1 MKHVTIYT
9 SPTCHFC
16 HQAMDYLKE
25 KNVEFEAKD
34 ISKDPEARKFLMSQK
49 IMGVPAIYIV
59 RSSSP
64 WPDPT
69 AATAVMAATSS

>member
-49 IMGVPAIYIV
+49 SMGVPAIYI
-59 RSSSP
+59 
-64 WPDPT
+64 DEEL
-69 AATAVMAATSS
+69 VMGFDKQKIDALLGL

>member
-16 HQAMDYLKE
+16 HQATDYLKE

-49 IMGVPAIYIV
+49 IMGVPAIYI
-59 RSSSP
+59 
-64 WPDPT
+64 DEEL
-69 AATAVMAATSS
+69 VMGFDKQKIDALLGL

>member
-1 MKHVTIYT
+1 MKHVTVYT

-49 IMGVPAIYIV
+49 IMGVPAIYI
-59 RSSSP
+59 
-64 WPDPT
+64 DDEL
-69 AATAVMAATSS
+69 VMGFDKQKIDSLLGL

>member
-34 ISKDPEARKFLMSQK
+34 ISKDPEARKFVHRTNRLFPVLVFCS
-49 IMGVPAIYIV
+49 
-59 RSSSP
+59 
-64 WPDPT
+64 
-69 AATAVMAATSS
+69 

>member
-9 SPTCHFC
+9 SPTCPFC

-49 IMGVPAIYIV
+49 IMGVPAIYI
-59 RSSSP
+59 
-64 WPDPT
+64 DEEL
-69 AATAVMAATSS
+69 VMGFDKQKIDALLGL